1 MDYWLVTSN
10 SLSLSPFPTILRGRA
25 YLRCLAGSPSMRRW
39 ERTRRFEGTTNII
52 PSFSIHV
59 PEESLLSSSSLSRP
73 TCPTKIILG
82 HRPLPCALRQD
93 TYLKKPR
100 VSIVFCAVLFRFVR
114 LASLFHSW
122 KGRQNEVTARLVFII
137 SHTVDRGKLSQWL
150 YWENNLLERST
161 GQILDVSV
169 NTNSFFIQCSVMASA
184 ALTRDRVLHYLPR
197 QVKCYSLSFHVTDIQ
212 RIFNAINCYIILKG
226 VLLSNAW
233 ASQQHKYLKHGG
245 REPVAS
251 KKSRVF

>member
-1 MDYWLVTSN
+1 MDQKKTVQLAVKIKDEYSVQDRITCKPNGILKMDYWLVTSN

-100 VSIVFCAVLFRFVR
+100 VSIVFCAVLFSFRSSRF
-114 LASLFHSW
+114 
-122 KGRQNEVTARLVFII
+122 T
-137 SHTVDRGKLSQWL
+137 LS
-150 YWENNLLERST
+150 LLERETKRSHGT
-161 GQILDVSV
+161 PSLYHLAYGRPGQVV
-169 NTNSFFIQCSVMASA
+169 TMA
-184 ALTRDRVLHYLPR
+184 
-197 QVKCYSLSFHVTDIQ
+197 
-212 RIFNAINCYIILKG
+212 
-226 VLLSNAW
+226 LLR
-233 ASQQHKYLKHGG
+233 K
-245 REPVAS
+245 
-251 KKSRVF
+251 